1 MIASYMPLERTKNDT
16 QMKAMVYTK
25 YGPPDVLR
33 LKEVERPIPGDE
45 EVLVKV
51 HATTAT
57 AAEGM
62 MRRGEPFWGQV
73 ILGLG
78 KPRRSI
84 LGLEFA
90 GEISSVGRNVERFE
104 KGDQVYGF
112 TGFRLGAY
120 AEYVCMP
127 EKGSLRIKPANTSYE
142 EAAAIVDGASTAL
155 FFLKDKASIRPGQ
168 KVLINGASGSIG
180 TSAVQLARYF
190 GAEVTGV
197 CSATNV
203 ELVRSLGA
211 DTVIDYTQ
219 EDFIRNGRTYDIIFD
234 TVGKSSFRRCKG
246 SLTKNGCYLPTVG
259 LMNYVLALWTSIIGG
274 RRVKGGMSISKADAL
289 VFIKDLVEVGKIRPV
304 IDRRYP
310 LEQTA
315 EAHRYV
321 EKGHKKGNV
330 VITVSQDSSTG
341 GNA

>member
-1 MIASYMPLERTKNDT
+1 
-16 QMKAMVYTK
+16 MKAMVYTK

-33 LKEVERPIPGDE
+33 LEEVERPIPGDD

-57 AAEGM
+57 TAEGM
-62 MRRGEPFWGQV
+62 MRRGEPFWGRA
-73 ILGLG
+73 ILGLE
-78 KPRRSI
+78 KPRRKI

-90 GEISSVGRNVERFE
+90 GHISSLGKSVKRFE

-127 EKGSLRIKPANTSYE
+127 EKGSLGIKPANTTYE
-142 EAAAIVDGASTAL
+142 EAAAVVDGASTAL
-155 FFLKDKASIRPGQ
+155 FFLRDKANIQHGQ

-197 CSATNV
+197 CSTTNV

-211 DTVIDYTQ
+211 DTVIDYAQ
-219 EDFIRNGRTYDIIFD
+219 EDFTRNGRTYDIIFD
-234 TVGKSSFRRCKG
+234 TVGKSSFHRCKG
-246 SLTKNGCYLPTVG
+246 SLEKNGCYLPTVG

-274 RRVKGGMSISKADAL
+274 KRVKSGMSISKADAL
-289 VFIKDLVEVGKIRPV
+289 VFIKDLVEAGEIKPV

-310 LEQTA
+310 LEQAA

-321 EKGHKKGNV
+321 ERGHKKGNV
-330 VITVSQDSSTG
+330 VITISQDNNTG
-341 GNA
+341 GTS

>member
-1 MIASYMPLERTKNDT
+1 MSYRLEELERPT
-16 QMKAMVYTK
+16 
-25 YGPPDVLR
+25 
-33 LKEVERPIPGDE
+33 PGDD

-51 HATTAT
+51 HATTVT

-62 MRRGEPFWGQV
+62 MRRGKPFWGRV

-78 KPRRSI
+78 KPRRKM

-90 GEISSVGRNVERFE
+90 GEISSAGKDVKRFE

-127 EKGSLRIKPANTSYE
+127 EKGSLGTKPANTTYE
-142 EAAAIVDGASTAL
+142 EAAAMVDGTSTAL
-155 FFLKDKASIRPGQ
+155 FFLRDKTNIQPGQ
-168 KVLINGASGSIG
+168 KTLVNGASGSIG

-190 GAEVTGV
+190 GAKVTGV
-197 CSATNV
+197 CSTTNV

-211 DTVIDYTQ
+211 CEVIDYTQ
-219 EDFIRNGRTYDIIFD
+219 EDFTRNRRTYDVIFD
-234 TVGKSSFRRCKG
+234 TVGKNSFHRCKG
-246 SLTKNGCYLPTVG
+246 SLEKNGCYLPTVG

-274 RRVKGGMSISKADAL
+274 KRVKSGMSISKADAL
-289 VFIKDLVEVGKIRPV
+289 VFLKEPIEAGKIKPV

-310 LEQTA
+310 LEQIA
-315 EAHRYV
+315 EAHKYV

-330 VITVSQDSSTG
+330 IITVSQDSRTG